1 MTNPVPRAV
10 VGAFYRALAM
20 RDMTALAGFLDDDVV
35 WTISGPVDV
44 LPFCGQRSGKDIVMK
59 LLDRDIPTL
68 LSGRRFVPTTM
79 LVDGDRAAVYGKLT
93 AILRD
98 GGRSISYRIAQFIQ
112 FRDEKVVEYN
122 SIIDSFDAVEQVLG
136 HALEVHE
143 GQSPNG
149 GDLVAV

>member
-44 LPFCGQRSGKDIVMK
+44 LPFCGQRCGKDIVMK